1 MIPASYWHI
10 DPLTLREVVDN
21 EEGMRELLGSVNEL
35 DAVWILRVLGEL
47 PEALRRARAAL
58 VSNPDT
64 SRAAVLL
71 ADILVAGGQ
80 FGEAEKL
87 HAKALDI
94 ERGTRREATVRQH
107 SGKRLFDQ
115 SRYAEAQEQFQIAL
129 DLRRAENAAE
139 SLIRSSELALARVR
153 ELQG

>member
-1 MIPASYWHI
+1 MIPASFWHI

-21 EEGMRELLGSVNEL
+21 EEGMRELLGRVSEL

-47 PEALRRARAAL
+47 PEAQRRARAAL

-64 SRAAVLL
+64 GRSAVLL

-80 FGEAEKL
+80 FGEAEEL

-94 ERGTRREATVRQH
+94 ARGTRREATVRQH
-107 SGKRLFDQ
+107 SGKRLFAQ
-115 SRYAEAQEQFQIAL
+115 SRYAEAEEQFQIAL

-153 ELQG
+153 AIQA